1 MGYFRQLPNF
11 NYVSRL
17 SDPISSSDYIEVKN
31 LFRRGKVRKDFFQN
45 FTVFT
50 RYMIIG
56 DERPDNVAEKI
67 YGDPELDWVI
77 LQVNNIINVRDG
89 WPLTQ
94 RDFKNFLLEKYGSIA
109 GFNAAHHYET
119 VEVKD
124 LADNIIIPEG
134 LQVNSDYS
142 ITYRDSL
149 SGNEVIA
156 SGITTEVTNE
166 AYEEKLQDIKR
177 QIYILRPAYL
187 GMFLDDM
194 ERIMTYTPSSQYI
207 NSTLVK
213 GDNIKIK

>member
-11 NYVSRL
+11 DYVSRL
-17 SDPISSSDYIEVKN
+17 KNPVSSSDYIEVKN

-45 FTVFT
+45 FTIFT
-50 RYMIIG
+50 RHTIIG
-56 DERPDNVAEKI
+56 DERPDNVAME
-67 YGDPELDWVI
+67 YYNDPDLDWVI
-77 LQVNNIINVRDG
+77 LHVNNIINVREG

-94 RDFKNFLLEKYGSIA
+94 RDFKNFLLDKYGSIA
-109 GFNAAHHYET
+109 RYNAAHHYET

>member
-11 NYVSRL
+11 DYVSRL
-17 SDPISSSDYIEVKN
+17 KNPVSSSDYIEVKN

-45 FTVFT
+45 FTIFT
-50 RYMIIG
+50 RHTIIG
-56 DERPDNVAEKI
+56 DERPDNVAVE
-67 YGDPELDWVI
+67 YYDDPNLDWVI
-77 LQVNNIINVRDG
+77 LHVNNIINVREG

-109 GFNAAHHYET
+109 GYNAAHHYET

-187 GMFLDDM
+187 SIVLDDIEEM
-194 ERIMTYTPSSQYI
+194 MIYTPSSQFV
-207 NSTLVK
+207 NQKLVQ

>member
-1 MGYFRQLPNF
+1 MTEAYTG
-11 NYVSRL
+11 
-17 SDPISSSDYIEVKN
+17 
-31 LFRRGKVRKDFFQN
+31 
-45 FTVFT
+45 
-50 RYMIIG
+50 
-56 DERPDNVAEKI
+56 
-67 YGDPELDWVI
+67 
-77 LQVNNIINVRDG
+77 
-89 WPLTQ
+89 
-94 RDFKNFLLEKYGSIA
+94 
-109 GFNAAHHYET
+109 
-119 VEVKD
+119 
-124 LADNIIIPEG
+124 EG

-166 AYEEKLQDIKR
+166 EYEENLQDIKR

>member
-11 NYVSRL
+11 DYVSRL
-17 SDPISSSDYIEVKN
+17 KNPVSSSDYIEVKN

-45 FTVFT
+45 FTIFT
-50 RYMIIG
+50 RHTIIG
-56 DERPDNVAEKI
+56 DERPDNVAVE
-67 YGDPELDWVI
+67 YYDDHDLDWVI
-77 LQVNNIINVRDG
+77 LHVNNIINVREG

-109 GFNAAHHYET
+109 GYNAAHHYET

-124 LADNIIIPEG
+124 LADNVIIPQG
-134 LQVNSDYS
+134 LEVNSDYS

-149 SGNEVIA
+149 SGNEIIA

-177 QIYILRPAYL
+177 QIYLLRPAYL
-187 GMFLDDM
+187 GMFEDDM
-194 ERIMTYTPSSQYI
+194 ERIMTYTPSSQYVS
-207 NSTLVK
+207 STLVK

>member
-11 NYVSRL
+11 DYVSRL
-17 SDPISSSDYIEVKN
+17 KNPVSSSDYIEVKN

-45 FTVFT
+45 FTIFT
-50 RYMIIG
+50 RHTIIG
-56 DERPDNVAEKI
+56 DERPDNVAME
-67 YGDPELDWVI
+67 YYNDPDLDWVI
-77 LQVNNIINVRDG
+77 LHVNNIINVREG

-109 GFNAAHHYET
+109 GYNAAHHYET

-166 AYEEKLQDIKR
+166 EYEENLQDIKR

>member
-1 MGYFRQLPNF
+1 MH
-11 NYVSRL
+11 VE
-17 SDPISSSDYIEVKN
+17 I
-31 LFRRGKVRKDFFQN
+31 GKVK
-45 FTVFT
+45 FTSPLLT
-50 RYMIIG
+50 ASG
-56 DERPDNVAEKI
+56 T
-67 YGDPELDWVI
+67 YG
-77 LQVNNIINVRDG
+77 
-89 WPLTQ
+89 
-94 RDFKNFLLEKYGSIA
+94 YG
-109 GFNAAHHYET
+109 H
-119 VEVKD
+119 EVKD

-187 GMFLDDM
+187 SIVLEDIDEMM
-194 ERIMTYTPSSQYI
+194 IYTPSSQFV
-207 NSTLVK
+207 NEKLVK

>member
-11 NYVSRL
+11 DYVSRL
-17 SDPISSSDYIEVKN
+17 KNPVSSSDYIEVKN

-45 FTVFT
+45 FTIFT
-50 RYMIIG
+50 RHTIIG
-56 DERPDNVAEKI
+56 DERPDNVAME
-67 YGDPELDWVI
+67 YYDDPDLDWVI
-77 LQVNNIINVRDG
+77 LHVNNIINVREG

-109 GFNAAHHYET
+109 GYNAAHHYET

-166 AYEEKLQDIKR
+166 EYEENLQDIKR

>member
-11 NYVSRL
+11 DYVSRL
-17 SDPISSSDYIEVKN
+17 KNPVSSSDYIEVKN

-45 FTVFT
+45 FTIFT
-50 RYMIIG
+50 RHTIIG
-56 DERPDNVAEKI
+56 DERPDNVAVE
-67 YGDPELDWVI
+67 YYNDPDLDWVI
-77 LQVNNIINVRDG
+77 LHINNIINVREG

-109 GFNAAHHYET
+109 GYNAAHHYET

-187 GMFLDDM
+187 SIVLEDIDEMM
-194 ERIMTYTPSSQYI
+194 IYTPSSQFV
-207 NSTLVK
+207 NEKLVK

>member
-11 NYVSRL
+11 DYVSRL
-17 SDPISSSDYIEVKN
+17 KNPVSSSDYIEVKN

-45 FTVFT
+45 FTIFT
-50 RYMIIG
+50 RHTIIG
-56 DERPDNVAEKI
+56 DERPDNVAME
-67 YGDPELDWVI
+67 YYNDPDLDWVI
-77 LQVNNIINVRDG
+77 LHVNNIINVREG

-109 GFNAAHHYET
+109 GYNAAHHYET

-177 QIYILRPAYL
+177 QIYLLRPAYL
-187 GMFLDDM
+187 GITLDDI
-194 ERIMTYTPSSQYI
+194 EEIMLYKPSSQYI
-207 NSTLVK
+207 NQHLKQGS
-213 GDNIKIK
+213 NIKIT

>member
-11 NYVSRL
+11 DYVSRL
-17 SDPISSSDYIEVKN
+17 KNPVSSSDYIEVKN

-45 FTVFT
+45 FTIFT
-50 RYMIIG
+50 RHTIIG
-56 DERPDNVAEKI
+56 DERPDNVAVE
-67 YGDPELDWVI
+67 YYDDPDLDWVI
-77 LQVNNIINVRDG
+77 LHVNNIINVREG

-109 GFNAAHHYET
+109 GYNAAHHYET

>member
-11 NYVSRL
+11 DYVSRL
-17 SDPISSSDYIEVKN
+17 KNPVSSSDYIEVKN

-45 FTVFT
+45 FTIFT
-50 RYMIIG
+50 RHTIIG
-56 DERPDNVAEKI
+56 DERPDNVAVE
-67 YGDPELDWVI
+67 YYDDPDLDWVI
-77 LQVNNIINVRDG
+77 LHVNNIINVREG

-109 GFNAAHHYET
+109 GYNAAHHYET

-166 AYEEKLQDIKR
+166 EYEENLQDIKR